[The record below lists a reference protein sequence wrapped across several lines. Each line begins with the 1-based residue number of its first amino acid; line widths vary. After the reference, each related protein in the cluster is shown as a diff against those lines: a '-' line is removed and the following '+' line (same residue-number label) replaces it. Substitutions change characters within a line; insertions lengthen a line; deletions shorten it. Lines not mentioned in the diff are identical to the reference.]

1 MSGLCSSFRSSIWF
15 NLNLCGYFLVSDSFL
30 MFSVSDVMSL
40 VTEVQLG
47 VSLQPPSWCFVF
59 LDGLLFYFF
68 LGFQSEWVL
77 VVTLKLC
84 FPGQRLFTQSSG
96 VSQPWVVPL
105 CLLRSWFPAVPDS
118 QCGPPLRRA
127 SLLPCSTP
135 WHRLLAVPSFF
146 PSDWDS

>member
-47 VSLQPPSWCFVF
+47 VFLHPPSWCFVF
-59 LDGLLFYFF
+59 LDSLLFYFF

-84 FPGQRLFTQSSG
+84 FPRQRLFTLSSG

-105 CLLRSWFPAVPDS
+105 FMVSSCARQPM
-118 QCGPPLRRA
+118 RA
-127 SLLPCSTP
+127 SSQEDFPPALLHTLASFTCCP
-135 WHRLLAVPSFF
+135 LLSF
-146 PSDWDS
+146 